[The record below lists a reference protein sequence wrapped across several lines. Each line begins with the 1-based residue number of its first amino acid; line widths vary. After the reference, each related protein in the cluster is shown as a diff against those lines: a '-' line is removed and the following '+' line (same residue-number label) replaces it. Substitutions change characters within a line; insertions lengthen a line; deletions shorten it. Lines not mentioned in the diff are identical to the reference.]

1 MLSRKDEFRIGA
13 RMTNTLHRYGSSESF
28 DDDYIVF
35 AIPARGINDKEAVEK
50 QRQFLEM
57 ARKYNPANMGDAS
70 HGAIFRPSKELNP
83 AVHWRRGLRRDYDA
97 DVNCVSC
104 PSTVAAVFDNAGA
117 AAAFIKELK
126 AAGLGLSINISASLD
141 KAQECAR
148 RAGLERHS
156 VEYSLGF
163 FGQVDRMADRQ
174 TLELATMCGHGML
187 SFNFVRKLV
196 EWVKQGRRSPEQAS
210 AALAR
215 FCSCGVFNPT
225 RACRLL
231 EEAKKHS

>member
-1 MLSRKDEFRIGA
+1 
-13 RMTNTLHRYGSSESF
+13 MTNTLHRYGDAESF
-28 DDDYIVF
+28 KDDYIVF
-35 AIPARGINDKEAVEK
+35 AIPARGINDQTAVEK
-50 QRQFLEM
+50 QRRFLEI
-57 ARKYNPANMGDAS
+57 ARKYNPVNLGDAS
-70 HGAIFRPSKELNP
+70 HGGMFRPSKDLNP
-83 AVHWRRGLRRDYDA
+83 TVHWHRDAAPDIQNV
-97 DVNCVSC
+97 VNCVSC
-104 PSTVAAVFDNAGA
+104 PSTVAAVFDKEDTTI
-117 AAAFIKELK
+117 AFIKELK
-126 AAGLGLSINISASLD
+126 EADLGLSVNISASLD
-141 KAQECAR
+141 KAQKCAR

-163 FGQVDRMADRQ
+163 FGQTDRMADRH

-210 AALAR
+210 ATFAR